1 VGAVLSFRDFSQKF
15 NGKTY
20 LIALDGDFQMVYY
33 RTDVLAKLGKA
44 AAEDLAGLSRHR
56 PRAAQGQDLSGDGK
70 PDYGSCISKKR
81 NAQAY
86 WAILSIAGGYIQSQ
100 GTKTGDLLRHKKN
113 MQPLTNNEAF
123 AAGAQCLSGEHENT
137 PPPRRDQSRRRRYP

>member
-1 VGAVLSFRDFSQKF
+1 MSARSSATSRRSI

-33 RTDVLAKLGKA
+33 RTDVLAKLGKQPPKTWDDYLDIA
-44 AAEDLAGLSRHR
+44 K
-56 PRAAQGQDLSGDGK
+56 AAQGKDLNGDGK

-86 WAILSIAGGYIQSQ
+86 WAILS
-100 GTKTGDLLRHKKN
+100 H
-113 MQPLTNNEAF
+113 
-123 AAGAQCLSGEHENT
+123 
-137 PPPRRDQSRRRRYP
+137 RRRLSSSPRAPSRASSSTPRTCSR